1 MAYGEQYMMHEYCT
15 LFYDFKQLIGD
26 MDIINPERIL
36 RKYLEDCS
44 IDVERPEMDLTL
56 RDINIK
62 STYYFGK

>member
-1 MAYGEQYMMHEYCT
+1 
-15 LFYDFKQLIGD
+15 